1 MSAQFQDHANS
12 FGILLRSVPVEAHSS
27 HNKGEQDHAT
37 LRRIYEKTNN
47 FENLFQ
53 DIRLS
58 LAVNAVNELP
68 NVDGF
73 IPML

>member
-27 HNKGEQDHAT
+27 LNKREQAHGA
-37 LRRIYEKTNN
+37 LRRIYEKMNN
-47 FENLFQ
+47 FENLSQ

-58 LAVNAVNELP
+58 LAVKAVK
-68 NVDGF
+68 
-73 IPML
+73 